1 MAITLRQLSYLNA
14 LAQHRHFGHA
24 AASVHVTQ
32 SALSQQIKELETA
45 LGGALVERG
54 AGGVTLT
61 AIGREVVSRGERVLE
76 QVRDIEQIARF
87 QSKMPTKLN
96 IGLIPTIAPYLLP
109 FVLPALRS
117 ENIGLELGIREAQT
131 HTLLNELA
139 QGQLDAI
146 VIALPS
152 DTSGLV
158 EIPLMRDN
166 FLLAGAK
173 APLESVAKQG
183 LEPSQIR
190 PDQLLLLDDGHC
202 LADQALA
209 ACQITP
215 TARVDLRA
223 SSLATLCRLASEG
236 FGFTLLPELAAKSEL
251 RAAPDLCVHRFGGE
265 QPHRTIGL
273 VRRAISGESI
283 WFSVLEK
290 AFLLAA
296 NLTKLEIG
304 KASTENNVG
313 VI

>member
-1 MAITLRQLSYLNA
+1 MKITLRQLSYLTA

-24 AASVHVTQ
+24 AASVNVTQ
-32 SALSQQIKELETA
+32 SALSQQIKELEAT

-54 AGGVTLT
+54 SGGATLT
-61 AIGREVVSRGERVLE
+61 AIGREVVSRADNVLN

-87 QSKMPTKLN
+87 QSQMPRKLN

-131 HTLLNELA
+131 HTLLKELA

-152 DTSGLV
+152 DTDGLI

-173 APLESVAKQG
+173 APLNAVVKVG

-190 PDQLLLLDDGHC
+190 PEQLLLLDDGHC

-209 ACQITP
+209 ACQIAP
-215 TARVDLRA
+215 AARVDLRA
-223 SSLATLCRLASEG
+223 SSLGTLCRLASEG

-251 RAAPDLCVHRFGGE
+251 RAAPDLCVHRFVGT

-273 VRRAISGESI
+273 VRRDISGESV

-296 NLTKLEIG
+296 ELATSEMKKI
-304 KASTENNVG
+304 STDANADLS
-313 VI
+313 